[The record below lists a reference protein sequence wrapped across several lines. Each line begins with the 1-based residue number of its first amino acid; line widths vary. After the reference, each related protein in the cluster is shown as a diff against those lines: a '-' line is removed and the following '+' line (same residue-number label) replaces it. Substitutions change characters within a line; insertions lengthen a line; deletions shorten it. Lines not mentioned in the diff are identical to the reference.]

1 MLISD
6 ERTPEERTA
15 DRTARKD
22 VRVKKLITRKDDL
35 VTLFEGILDEPRPA
49 FVLERLIDE
58 LTSMF
63 QRLETNAYLDPTSVA
78 DENVVVNAALGEDTN
93 RRPRAALTSSSTDD
107 ALLAPLHEMAAGMGA
122 EDTAAFVE
130 NLKKIFSA
138 IIEAGQTD
146 PEQVKA
152 RLNTILRIA
161 KGILQVGNDERL
173 ESERL
178 YDKSSLEL
186 TRTNAQLS
194 TALADLATTTADR
207 DERVRKMRKLPS
219 GIDRATDAQIK
230 LIEKVLQG
238 TLTDDSA
245 KVADLNDKLTAAI
258 QARQTAEQA
267 KRDAERRASEAHRLA
282 TQATDEAIQLRQENQ
297 QLKAAGSG
305 SDDQKLRDEI
315 NAALS
320 QARSEKGRA
329 NAAEQEVERLTRLG
343 EFNADLV
350 TEVSRRLRSAD
361 RPGEKLP
368 DSLMVFD
375 AFARRDEKDQPRG
388 TLLTTQQI
396 EALGLQQNN

>member
-1 MLISD
+1 
-6 ERTPEERTA
+6 
-15 DRTARKD
+15 
-22 VRVKKLITRKDDL
+22 
-35 VTLFEGILDEPRPA
+35 
-49 FVLERLIDE
+49 
-58 LTSMF
+58 
-63 QRLETNAYLDPTSVA
+63 
-78 DENVVVNAALGEDTN
+78 
-93 RRPRAALTSSSTDD
+93 
-107 ALLAPLHEMAAGMGA
+107 
-122 EDTAAFVE
+122 
-130 NLKKIFSA
+130 
-138 IIEAGQTD
+138 
-146 PEQVKA
+146 
-152 RLNTILRIA
+152 
-161 KGILQVGNDERL
+161 
-173 ESERL
+173 
-178 YDKSSLEL
+178 
-186 TRTNAQLS
+186 
-194 TALADLATTTADR
+194 
-207 DERVRKMRKLPS
+207 
-219 GIDRATDAQIK
+219 
-230 LIEKVLQG
+230 VLQG

-245 KVADLNDKLTAAI
+245 KVADLNNKLTTAI
-258 QARQTAEQA
+258 LARQTAEQA
-267 KRDAERRASEAHRLA
+267 KNDAERRASEAHRLA